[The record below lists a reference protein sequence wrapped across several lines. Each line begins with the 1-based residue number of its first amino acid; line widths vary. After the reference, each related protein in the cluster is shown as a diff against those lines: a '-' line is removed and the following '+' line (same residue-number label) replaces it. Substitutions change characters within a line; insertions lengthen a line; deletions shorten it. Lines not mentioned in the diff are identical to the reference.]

1 MPLRGDS
8 LYLQEL
14 SVLWLHLLPLGQ
26 LEFRAASVSP
36 GTPRVG
42 GYTMQGGGGL
52 EVAGL
57 GHLRI
62 SVTPPLL
69 TDHVTHQP
77 QFKPSF
83 ETQFKTHL
91 YDTRVGWRI
100 LQVLVAPHGISVAS

>member
-42 GYTMQGGGGL
+42 GYTMQGGGGAGGGRSWPL
-52 EVAGL
+52 EDFCYSSSAY
-57 GHLRI
+57 R
-62 SVTPPLL
+62 SCDPPTP
-69 TDHVTHQP
+69 VQA
-77 QFKPSF
+77 QF
-83 ETQFKTHL
+83 
-91 YDTRVGWRI
+91 
-100 LQVLVAPHGISVAS
+100 

>member
-1 MPLRGDS
+1 MPFRGNS

-26 LEFRAASVSP
+26 LEFRAASASP
-36 GTPRVG
+36 GTPGAGITPCRVG
-42 GYTMQGGGGL
+42 GP

-77 QFKPSF
+77 QFKP
-83 ETQFKTHL
+83 QFPHL
-91 YDTRVGWRI
+91 YDKRVGWRI